1 MTKTIKNK
9 KQNSSSKNKSKTK
22 SRTKH
27 RVSKLSGGSKPQ
39 NNNEELYNGPDKTDM
54 NDMSEMPNNNNNNSS
69 SMSNSTHVGS
79 IAMKSPS
86 TLINISPPKTSRH
99 PFRGQVGPSPK
110 HYVVTSKSKKELIHK
125 LGPYNMV
132 SNNVSQQ
139 GRLELFKNFIKALN
153 HKKGLTFCDG
163 KVILYY
169 ISMYFQNFLNT
180 MQKKDIKKHM
190 SSEIEQSLQYPE
202 AAEKTFFDIVKSYID
217 LLSLGVNPI
226 QNPTPCIFV
235 NLKLYLHSLKNKNIY
250 QDLFQMK
257 NVNYHVM
264 VDRIVSHLNEKI

>member
-9 KQNSSSKNKSKTK
+9 KQNSSSKTK

-27 RVSKLSGGSKPQ
+27 RVSKLYGGAGPYEEQ
-39 NNNEELYNGPDKTDM
+39 NNNDSLYNGPDKP
-54 NDMSEMPNNNNNNSS
+54 EMHNNNNNSS
-69 SMSNSTHVGS
+69 SSGSHNTGVGS

-86 TLINISPPKTSRH
+86 TRIKISSKKTANSARH
-99 PFRGQVGPSPK
+99 PFRGKVGPSPK
-110 HYVVTSKSKKELIHK
+110 HSEKKELNQK

-132 SNNVSQQ
+132 SNNVSQR
-139 GRLELFKNFIKALN
+139 GRLQLFKNFIEELN

-169 ISMYFQNFLNT
+169 ISMYFKNFLNT
-180 MQKKDIKKHM
+180 TQKKDIIKHM
-190 SSEIEQSLQYPE
+190 SSEIEQSFMYPE

-217 LLSLGVNPI
+217 LLNLGVKPI
-226 QNPTPCIFV
+226 QNPTPCSFV
-235 NLKLYLHSLKNKNIY
+235 NLKLYLHSLKNKKIY

-257 NVNYHVM
+257 NENYHVM
-264 VDRIVSHLNEKI
+264 VDRILRHLNEKYSK